1 MDNVLLETRDVV
13 KKFGGLY
20 AVKNVSMQVRKG
32 EIFGIIGPNG
42 AGKTTLLNVVSGIYK
57 PEEGQV
63 FFKGENITAKKAHV
77 LCKKGIARTFQIV
90 RSFPRMTV
98 LENVK
103 VGAIFGNN
111 IVQDDDLKARELL
124 DFVGFPLPVDTLAG
138 NLNTIQL
145 KYLELARALATN
157 GELLLLDEVAAG
169 LTPGELVEFIEL
181 IKRIRDTGV
190 TVITIEHV
198 MKFIMNICDNIIVLN
213 YGEKIAEGKPAEIIE
228 NKLVLEA
235 YLGKEH
241 TACAN

>member
-1 MDNVLLETRDVV
+1 MDNVLLETKNVV
-13 KKFGGLY
+13 KRFGGLY

-42 AGKTTLLNVVSGIYK
+42 AGKTTLLNSISGVYK

-63 FFKGENITAKKAHV
+63 LFKGEDITAQKAHV

-103 VGAIFGNN
+103 VGAVFGSNA
-111 IVQDDDLKARELL
+111 IQDDDQKARELL
-124 DFVGFPLPVDTLAG
+124 DFVGFPLPLDTLAS
-138 NLNTIQL
+138 NLNTVQL
-145 KYLELARALATN
+145 KYLELARALVTN
-157 GELLLLDEVAAG
+157 CELLLLDEVAAG
-169 LTPGELVEFIEL
+169 LTPTELVEFIEL
-181 IKRIRDTGV
+181 IKRIRYRGI

-198 MKFIMNICDNIIVLN
+198 MKFIMNICDHIIVLN
-213 YGEKIAEGKPAEIIE
+213 YGEKIAEGRPDEIVA

-241 TACAN
+241 SVCAE